1 MSDDPVAEKVIA
13 TLASVKRIPADG
25 ITLETNLQDLGID
38 SLDVFTLLFEL
49 ENAFKISIPDDDVR
63 SIKSVNDVVTG
74 IKKLLAG
81 APPDHSLGSATPA
94 N

>member
-1 MSDDPVAEKVIA
+1 MSDDPVADKVIA

-25 ITLETNLQDLGID
+25 ITLQTNLQDLGID

-63 SIKSVNDVVTG
+63 SIKSVNDVVEG
-74 IKKLLAG
+74 IKKILAA
-81 APPDHSLGSATPA
+81 APPDASLGSASPA